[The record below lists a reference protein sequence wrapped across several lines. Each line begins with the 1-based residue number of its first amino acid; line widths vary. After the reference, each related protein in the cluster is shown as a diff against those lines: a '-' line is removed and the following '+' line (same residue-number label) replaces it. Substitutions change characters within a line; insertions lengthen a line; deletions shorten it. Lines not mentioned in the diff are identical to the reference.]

1 MGTCRW
7 ALSWEQMLQTTSFL
21 GVTCFKMHW
30 NWCFVVVARGGSM
43 MKKSQ
48 FEIQAAAEPRTA
60 DDGSPS
66 CSVMS
71 HSDVVVWKTDGST
84 RVLHPVFNNTD
95 KTTLGPKGPWTWRA
109 NFMFETNWRTSGQ
122 KLSAA
127 FSSSKAV
134 IFRGV
139 SHGRRF
145 CAASGTEGRHE

>member
-1 MGTCRW
+1 MGTKLGTNATNNFFSGGDMFQNALKLVFCCGRW
-7 ALSWEQMLQTTSFL
+7 
-21 GVTCFKMHW
+21 G
-30 NWCFVVVARGGSM
+30 GGSM

-48 FEIQAAAEPRTA
+48 FEIQQAAAEPRTA

-109 NFMFETNWRTSGQ
+109 NFMFETN
-122 KLSAA
+122 
-127 FSSSKAV
+127 
-134 IFRGV
+134 
-139 SHGRRF
+139 
-145 CAASGTEGRHE
+145 